1 MKFVIA
7 IPARLESKRLPNKA
21 ILDIEGKPM
30 IQRVLERCQETSEE
44 ISLVLCT
51 DNEKLA
57 SIAKGIN
64 INVLDTSKE
73 CNSGTDRIASV
84 INKLIFM
91 AWGEECERLDLDD
104 RSLLE
109 QTFIINVQGDQPLI
123 DPEIIDRMIRE
134 FKKKNNEYK
143 IITPVY
149 KLSPGN
155 IHNPSVVKTLLTY
168 DGRAI
173 YFSRAAI
180 PFIRDVSPDQWH
192 KLTNYWG
199 HVGIYGFR
207 ADILKNWPSLP
218 TSKLENLEKLEQ
230 LRLIDYGYT
239 INTFKVKKPSISV
252 DTIEQLEE
260 VRKLVRE
267 FN

>member
-44 ISLVLCT
+44 FSLVLCT

-57 SIAKGIN
+57 SVAKGIN
-64 INVLDTSKE
+64 INVLETSKE

-84 INKLIFM
+84 INKLILI
-91 AWGEECERLDLDD
+91 AWGEEKEKLDLDD
-104 RSLLE
+104 KSLLE
-109 QTFIINVQGDQPLI
+109 KTFIINVQGDQPLI
-123 DPEIIDRMIRE
+123 NPEIIDRMIRE

-149 KLSPGN
+149 KLSSEN

-180 PFIRDVSPDQWH
+180 PFIRDVSQDHWH

-218 TSKLENLEKLEQ
+218 SSKLENLEKLEQ

-239 INTFKVKKPSISV
+239 IKTFKVNEPSISV